1 MEHITATCGK
11 LTGFS
16 VLRYMV
22 NVVATEFYWVK
33 SFFCVINFLVHS
45 PNALFYSTV
54 IIFFLLYMI
63 HWPDVNVLTR
73 FSMNLSNV

>member
-1 MEHITATCGK
+1 MEHITASCGK
-11 LTGFS
+11 LTGLS

-54 IIFFLLYMI
+54 IIFFFTVYDTSAI
-63 HWPDVNVLTR
+63 C
-73 FSMNLSNV
+73 